1 MKMSGGAIGI
11 MAQMHGAVRPAK
23 KQRLEWQPPAGWM
36 LFRRFEE
43 VAAQVELS
51 NTRLRSGLACWSVD
65 TRVSERKSFY
75 ELEDHHFAIQ
85 RMPAWT
91 ERTHA
96 ADELGLNDVLATL
109 FLGLARRAADDGF
122 TPPYLLDI
130 LDTLTQISP
139 LTLLSKQSQ
148 LFCAFLFRK

>member
-1 MKMSGGAIGI
+1 
-11 MAQMHGAVRPAK
+11 MAQMHAHEVASPAK
-23 KQRLEWQPPAGWM
+23 RQRLEWQPPAGWM

-43 VAAQVELS
+43 VAAQAEL
-51 NTRLRSGLACWSVD
+51 NDTRLRSGLACYSLD
-65 TRVSERKSFY
+65 TLVSEYKNFS
-75 ELEDHHFAIQ
+75 ELGHHHVAIQ

-122 TPPYLLDI
+122 TPPYLLYI
-130 LDTLTQISP
+130 LDTLTKISP

-148 LFCAFLFRK
+148 LLCARFFRK